1 MAKAMR
7 VVSCMFG
14 CWEEFGEASDC
25 FCGVFLEV
33 EVGLVADVLM
43 CCWSRLRVD
52 PGDVC
57 FLIEPPSERSGSA
70 PKELFLLAM
79 AF

>member
-43 CCWSRLRVD
+43 C
-52 PGDVC
+52 
-57 FLIEPPSERSGSA
+57 
-70 PKELFLLAM
+70 
-79 AF
+79 